1 MPPGRHL
8 AVKFYIGN
16 KHLSIANCVLNFNF
30 LALVVSEIIGGP
42 KFTLGGGGPAPPD
55 VPYLKYFD
63 IPKYLPIPI

>member
-42 KFTLGGGGPAPPD
+42 KFTLGGGAALHPQTS
-55 VPYLKYFD
+55 
-63 IPKYLPIPI
+63 PI